1 MKIGPNWVVVSGFV
15 IVLTMGAAVI
25 GAAGFLSVSASVRP
39 RSDTDYSPLV
49 VVVVPLLFPRVTRF
63 SRCSQ

>member
-25 GAAGFLSVSASVRP
+25 GAAGFL
-39 RSDTDYSPLV
+39 
-49 VVVVPLLFPRVTRF
+49 FF
-63 SRCSQ
+63 SGYHSGSTQCPKPALIK